1 MNRVYILDNEDGIMY
16 GNIDFY
22 DYVIEVNDVEKSQL
36 EMWFE
41 QKSIIY
47 EKIEDMLITKR
58 VDLSDEI
65 KKDVFLKNQHYLS
78 NKIDK
83 TDVIIQQANF
93 KIGQLSEYFN
103 MLCKYLNVEIEKNKF
118 VKKSKWG

>member
-118 VKKSKWG
+118 VKKSK